1 MVRVVPVEIDDEE
14 TFRTWHRVFSMAMS
28 YQRVDPYI
36 PPYDDMLKFLTPS
49 SASQTHVWMGYD
61 DDQPAGIGGI
71 QMPLL
76 DNTGMAFFAIGVV
89 PELRRRGVGGALYDY
104 TVERARAVGRKS
116 LVFQLE
122 AAPEDLETAPGVAF
136 ARKRGF
142 TPRNTNIRRRL
153 PLPVPPDRL
162 DALEA
167 RAAERSAGYELLH
180 WAGPCPE
187 EYVEQY
193 AKLKGLLSVEAPQ
206 GDLEM
211 EQEKWDVDRLR
222 ESEERDRQTGQTT
235 YTTVAVAPDGTLAG
249 HTQLGVDRSPQGR
262 AFQYDTLVLRAH
274 RGHSLGMALKVAN
287 LRALQVAHG
296 DLDRVITA
304 NAEQNDAMVKINV
317 DLGFEIEEIS
327 QVWQGEV
334 PA

>member
-1 MVRVVPVEIDDEE
+1 
-14 TFRTWHRVFSMAMS
+14 
-28 YQRVDPYI
+28 
-36 PPYDDMLKFLTPS
+36 
-49 SASQTHVWMGYD
+49 
-61 DDQPAGIGGI
+61 
-71 QMPLL
+71 
-76 DNTGMAFFAIGVV
+76 
-89 PELRRRGVGGALYDY
+89 
-104 TVERARAVGRKS
+104 
-116 LVFQLE
+116 
-122 AAPEDLETAPGVAF
+122 
-136 ARKRGF
+136 
-142 TPRNTNIRRRL
+142 
-153 PLPVPPDRL
+153 L

-167 RAAERSAGYELLH
+167 KAAERSAGYQLLH

-187 EYVEQY
+187 EYAEQY
-193 AKLKGLLSVEAPQ
+193 AELKGLLSVEAPQ
-206 GDLEM
+206 GGLEM

-222 ESEERDRQTGQTT
+222 ENEERSGLTGETT

-249 HTQLGVDRSPQGR
+249 HTQLGVPGNPQGR

-304 NAEQNDAMVKINV
+304 NAEENDAMVKINV
-317 DLGFEIEEIS
+317 DLGFEIDEIS